1 MGATAAEGL
10 KADIANVI
18 KDSIVLN
25 GELTEQMVNAGKNQ
39 ISGDKKEVFEN
50 FCSNKRR
57 NSGSN
62 QKVSKEADFTNGST
76 TSQENLQE
84 IKKLLES

>member
-39 ISGDKKEVFEN
+39 ISGDKRKSLKTS
-50 FCSNKRR
+50 CSNKRR

-62 QKVSKEADFTNGST
+62 QKVSKRS
-76 TSQENLQE
+76 
-84 IKKLLES
+84 